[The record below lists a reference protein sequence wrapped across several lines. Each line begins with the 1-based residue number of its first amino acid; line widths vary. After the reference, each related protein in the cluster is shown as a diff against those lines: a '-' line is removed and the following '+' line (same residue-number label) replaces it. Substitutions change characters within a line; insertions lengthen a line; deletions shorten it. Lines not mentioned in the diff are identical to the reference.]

1 MKPMLGRRQLEEVRL
16 KSRGM
21 DRLSPNLS
29 GQRKVEPSCRHR
41 NLPRYVSLM
50 GPGWR
55 TGLAPEESGA
65 WVQVA
70 EGFAGQAKL
79 CRPILKATGSHGR
92 FGKNRMAWLT
102 HTHTHTH
109 THPSL
114 PLSLLSACTHTHT
127 HSPSL
132 PLSLLSFRPLCFL
145 VVLLAAAVLCGGSVG
160 CSCNRQTGRR
170 TAVHI
175 EKEEQFCK
183 VSPDSRNPR
192 HMPAVH
198 SKVIFTVMFFPVPS
212 ARNRQF
218 SLRSHCP

>member
-109 THPSL
+109 TPI
-114 PLSLLSACTHTHT
+114 SASVSIKRVHTHTHT
-127 HSPSL
+127 
-132 PLSLLSFRPLCFL
+132 LSIST
-145 VVLLAAAVLCGGSVG
+145 SVSIKLQTTVFSGCSAG
-160 CSCNRQTGRR
+160 CSC
-170 TAVHI
+170 ALWW
-175 EKEEQFCK
+175 FCWL
-183 VSPDSRNPR
+183 
-192 HMPAVH
+192 
-198 SKVIFTVMFFPVPS
+198 
-212 ARNRQF
+212 Q
-218 SLRSHCP
+218 L